1 MSLFIPLLEFN
12 LFRRA
17 AAYAAWKRSVDAK
30 WRPNLLKRRG
40 TAFATYSRAITLP
53 SMATLSGSAGDLGHS
68 TADLVFAN
76 YRELVHPDE
85 G

>member
-1 MSLFIPLLEFN
+1 MRATNYIDR
-12 LFRRA
+12 FRP
-17 AAYAAWKRSVDAK
+17 K
-30 WRPNLLKRRG
+30 
-40 TAFATYSRAITLP
+40 LP